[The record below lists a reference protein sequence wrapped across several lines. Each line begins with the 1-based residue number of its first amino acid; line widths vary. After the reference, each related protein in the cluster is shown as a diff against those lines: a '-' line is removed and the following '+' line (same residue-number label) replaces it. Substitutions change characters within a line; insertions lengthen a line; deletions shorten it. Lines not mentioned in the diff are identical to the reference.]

1 MLTGENAMKLLV
13 FACAAGAAMLGGC
26 ATTTQRN
33 NFCNADPAQGF
44 VGQKADAAAGLAIRQ
59 ATGADELRWGPPRTA
74 MTMDFR
80 EGRVTVSYDDAM
92 TITRV
97 ACG

>member
-1 MLTGENAMKLLV
+1 MKTQVL
-13 FACAAGAAMLGGC
+13 AIAAGALAIGAC
-26 ATTTQRN
+26 STTNVARN
-33 NFCNADPAQGF
+33 GFCNAEPAQLF

-59 ATGADELRWGPPRTA
+59 ATGSDMLRWAPPRSA
-74 MTMDFR
+74 LTMDFR
-80 EGRVTVSYDDAM
+80 HGRVTVSYDDAM

>member
-1 MLTGENAMKLLV
+1 MKTQMLAV
-13 FACAAGAAMLGGC
+13 AAGAAALGGC
-26 ATTTQRN
+26 ATTTQQN
-33 NFCNADPAQGF
+33 NFCNADPAQLF
-44 VGQKADAAAGLAIRQ
+44 VGQKVDAATGLAIRQ
-59 ATGADELRWGPPRTA
+59 ATGADEVRWGPPRTP

-92 TITRV
+92 IITRV

>member
-1 MLTGENAMKLLV
+1 MKLFA
-13 FACAAGAAMLGGC
+13 FACAAGAAALGGC
-26 ATTTQRN
+26 ATTAQQN
-33 NFCNADPAQGF
+33 NFCNADPGQLF

-80 EGRVTVSYDDAM
+80 EGRVTVAYDDAM